1 MSVWPPLC
9 VTSAYVASCYYG
21 PVWMASRNPFTL
33 RNVILVYNSWQIVF
47 NFISV
52 LIIVQEVWK
61 NNLNL
66 FGNKHY
72 DHPTLNMVIRG
83 HYLNKYVELLDTAFI
98 VLRKKEAQL
107 SFLHMYHHTLLI
119 WSWFLNFYIGG
130 CIDGFFG
137 AAVNSSVHVIMY
149 SYYTLTSL
157 GYKCPWKRYIT
168 KVQLG
173 QFVACA
179 IHAIQQA
186 RLGVCHPVL
195 VTTELW
201 VMTSLFGLFI
211 HFYKQSYSK
220 KRVE

>member
-1 MSVWPPLC
+1 MSVWFPLC
-9 VTSAYVASCYYG
+9 ATSAYVSSCYYG
-21 PVWMASRNPFTL
+21 PVWMASRNPFTI
-33 RNVILVYNSWQIVF
+33 RNVILVYNSWQIIF
-47 NFISV
+47 NLVSV
-52 LIIVQEVWK
+52 LIIVHEVWK

-66 FGNKHY
+66 FGNRDH
-72 DHPTLNMVIRG
+72 DHPTLNMVIWG

-98 VLRKKEAQL
+98 VLRKKETQL
-107 SFLHMYHHTLLI
+107 SFLHVYHHTLLI

-137 AAVNSSVHVIMY
+137 AAVNSAVHVAMY
-149 SYYTLTSL
+149 SYYTLSSL
-157 GYKCPWKRYIT
+157 GYACPWKRHLT

-195 VTTELW
+195 VAAELW
-201 VMTSLFGLFI
+201 VMTSLFGLFT
-211 HFYKQSYSK
+211 HFYTRNYSK